1 MDLACD
7 RVNWRLKKGK
17 DCETKQDEAKCPAKS
32 VFLPFSMISVHLI
45 LKILFFF
52 FQMEFLLV
60 FPFVSPTS
68 GGFRLRPSGKV

>member
-52 FQMEFLLV
+52 SNGISFGVSLCIAHIGR
-60 FPFVSPTS
+60 FPFEA
-68 GGFRLRPSGKV
+68 